1 MRLDAVRRGMRDI
14 VAAICDA
21 IVRKDLRDRCQRQDT
36 SLNLGDA
43 FRTIDKDTLDV
54 SALNDFEVCR
64 SVWRR

>member
-1 MRLDAVRRGMRDI
+1 MRDI
-14 VAAICDA
+14 VAAVCDE

-36 SLNLGDA
+36 TLKVDDA